1 MVGPCIRVMIV
12 DDHDMVR
19 NGLAV
24 LLEAFEDLGLAG
36 AVTNGEE
43 AIQLCDRIET
53 DVVLMD
59 LIMPKMDG
67 IAATRILRQR
77 HPQVQ
82 VVALIGFG
90 EEKLLEEVMQ
100 AGAVSYVFKSAPIDH
115 IAETIRAAAA
125 RDYTPRPHIAPRDTS
140 PAPLGH
146 EPSGVQSKERQ
157 VPLVRTDAG
166 RGRSLTSLMEVS
178 WRQI

>member
-1 MVGPCIRVMIV
+1 MAGPCIRVMIV

-19 NGLAV
+19 NGLTV

-36 AVTNGEE
+36 AVANGEE

-53 DVVLMD
+53 DVALMD

-77 HPQVQ
+77 YPQVQ

-90 EEKLLEEVMQ
+90 EEELLEEVMK

-125 RDYTPRPHIAPRDTS
+125 RDSTPRPDTAAGDNAC
-140 PAPLGH
+140 P
-146 EPSGVQSKERQ
+146 
-157 VPLVRTDAG
+157 G
-166 RGRSLTSLMEVS
+166 RGTL
-178 WRQI
+178 

>member
-1 MVGPCIRVMIV
+1 MVGSRIRVMIV
-12 DDHDMVR
+12 DDHDMFR
-19 NGLAV
+19 NGLAI
-24 LLEAFEDLGLAG
+24 LLEAFPDLGLAG

-77 HPQVQ
+77 YPQVQ
-82 VVALIGFG
+82 VVALLSFG
-90 EEKLLEEVMQ
+90 EEELLEEVMK
-100 AGAVSYVFKSAPIDH
+100 AGAVSYLFKSAPIDH
-115 IAETIRAAAA
+115 MAETIRAAAA
-125 RDYTPRPHIAPRDTS
+125 GDSTPQPDTAPRERS
-140 PAPLGH
+140 PLPLSH

-157 VPLVRTDAG
+157 VPQVGTGMD
-166 RGRSLTSLMEVS
+166 RGSLSTSTMEVS
-178 WRQI
+178 KR

>member
-1 MVGPCIRVMIV
+1 MVGSRIRVMIV
-12 DDHDMVR
+12 DDHDMFR
-19 NGLAV
+19 NGLAI
-24 LLEAFEDLGLAG
+24 LLEAFPDLGLAG

-67 IAATRILRQR
+67 ITATRTLRKR
-77 HPQVQ
+77 HPRVQ

-90 EEKLLEEVMQ
+90 EDELLEKVMK
-100 AGAVSYVFKSAPIDH
+100 AGAFSYVFKSAPIDH

-125 RDYTPRPHIAPRDTS
+125 GDSIPQPDTAPGGRSPTPPS
-140 PAPLGH
+140 H
-146 EPSGVQSKERQ
+146 EPSDVQSKEPK
-157 VPLVRTDAG
+157 VPPTRTGMD
-166 RGRSLTSLMEVS
+166 RGRSSRSSMKVS
-178 WRQI
+178 WRWT

>member
-1 MVGPCIRVMIV
+1 MAGPCIRVMIV
-12 DDHDMVR
+12 DDHDMFR
-19 NGLAV
+19 NGLAI
-24 LLEAFEDLGLAG
+24 LLEAFPDLGLAG

-77 HPQVQ
+77 YPQVQ
-82 VVALIGFG
+82 VVALLSFG
-90 EEKLLEEVMQ
+90 EEELLEEVMK

-115 IAETIRAAAA
+115 MAETIRAAAA
-125 RDYTPRPHIAPRDTS
+125 GDSTPQPDTAPRDRS
-140 PAPLGH
+140 PVPLSH

-157 VPLVRTDAG
+157 VPQVGTNMD
-166 RGRSLTSLMEVS
+166 RGSLPTSSVEIS
-178 WRQI
+178 RR